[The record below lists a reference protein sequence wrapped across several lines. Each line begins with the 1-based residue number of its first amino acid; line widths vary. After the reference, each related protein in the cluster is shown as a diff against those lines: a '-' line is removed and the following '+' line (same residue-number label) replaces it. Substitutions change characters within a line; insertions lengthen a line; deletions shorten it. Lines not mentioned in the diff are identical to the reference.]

1 MSNSTRISFC
11 IFEENKP
18 ETMKK
23 SSLRVL
29 LIISLL
35 IVAGLIY
42 IFTYVPPL
50 SEKHGNVE
58 MELFLGEG
66 DKQALIV
73 AFGGGGGG
81 NDWARDY
88 MKAKRDSL
96 NKMGYAVLAVGYF
109 NFGNTPASLDRISL
123 NAISD
128 SILHVAKHPQIN
140 GDKIALIGGSRG
152 GELALN
158 LASRFNHFKA
168 VIALSTSNVSF
179 PAITWSANT
188 SSWTFNDEE
197 VTYVPAP
204 FKIILPALKGD
215 LYTAHSM
222 MLEDKGAVKNAEI
235 KVEDINGPILIIS
248 GKNDEQWPATE
259 MSNQLMARLKEN
271 NFRFH
276 KEHAILNG
284 GHISPLDHFN
294 LVYDFLDQHFAN
306 QQIVATSKG
315 I

>member
-1 MSNSTRISFC
+1 
-11 IFEENKP
+11 
-18 ETMKK
+18 MKK
-23 SSLRVL
+23 RSIKVL
-29 LIISLL
+29 ITIAILL
-35 IVAGLIY
+35 TGSLIY

-58 MELFLGEG
+58 TKLYLGEG
-66 DKQALIV
+66 DNQALIV

-96 NKMGYAVLAVGYF
+96 NNMGYAVLAVGYF
-109 NFGNTPASLDRISL
+109 NYGNTPASLDRISL

-128 SILHVAKHPQIN
+128 SILSIAKHPQIDEN
-140 GDKIALIGGSRG
+140 KIALMGGSRG

-158 LASRFNHFKA
+158 LASRFKYFNA
-168 VIALSTSNVSF
+168 VIGLSTSNVSF

-197 VTYVPAP
+197 VAYVPAP
-204 FKIILPALKGD
+204 FKTISPALKGD

-222 MLEDKGAVKNAEI
+222 MLEDKPAVKNAKI

-248 GKNDEQWPATE
+248 GKKDEQWPATE
-259 MSNQLMARLKEN
+259 MSNQLMERLKEK
-271 NFRFH
+271 NFEFH
-276 KEHAILNG
+276 KEHVVLDG
-284 GHISPLDHFN
+284 GHIAPLDHFN
-294 LVYDFLDQHFAN
+294 IVYDFLDQHFSGTQMA
-306 QQIVATSKG
+306 VTPPRLK
-315 I
+315 